1 MPAPSLHIAFPF
13 TSAGAPRPAKRP
25 APMMRHATVKE
36 SGVKESGVKESGVK
50 GSGAKGS
57 GPRAAARG
65 GGIRPASNG

>member
-36 SGVKESGVKESGVK
+36 SGVKESGVK